1 MVNSDAVEWYNK
13 GVHYSRKGDHNLAIW
28 CYDRATSID
37 PEYAKAWYNKGI
49 AYKKKR
55 MYDKAKDCFKKALD
69 ADPNYEKAEKILSN
83 FEI

>member
-1 MVNSDAVEWYNK
+1 
-13 GVHYSRKGDHNLAIW
+13 LAIW